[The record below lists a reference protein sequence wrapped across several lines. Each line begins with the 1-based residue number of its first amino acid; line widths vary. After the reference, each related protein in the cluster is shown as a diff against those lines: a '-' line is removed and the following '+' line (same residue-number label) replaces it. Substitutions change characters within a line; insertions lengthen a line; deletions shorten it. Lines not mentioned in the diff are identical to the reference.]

1 MTYHLSATPESLTL
15 EVRFEK
21 VELAVDGQPV
31 QLLKLPMALPFSR
44 KAGDLSQLGGGEA
57 ADVYVFDRMG
67 MDPEVFDAFAQ
78 NLCRGT
84 TWLVGRSLSL
94 PIPGARAGIMVVA
107 QGRPVLFIDTQGDDY
122 ARYVARLG

>member
-1 MTYHLSATPESLTL
+1 MTYHLSVSPEGLSL
-15 EVRFEK
+15 EVRFEMI
-21 VELAVDGQPV
+21 ELLVDGRLV

-44 KAGDLSQLGGGEA
+44 KAADLSQLGGGEA
-57 ADVYVFDRMG
+57 AEVYVFDRIG

-78 NLCRGT
+78 TLCRGT

-94 PIPGARAGIMVVA
+94 PIPSARACIMVVS
-107 QGRPVLFIDTQGDDY
+107 QGRPVLFIDTQGYDY